1 MADARDNSDNCND
14 CDYKATHKNALNEHT
29 KNVHDAKSSPHQA
42 TPPPPISSDDT
53 CNVCKYKAININAL
67 NEHIKTVHETKS
79 SPLPK
84 PNGVEAGTPDNPIS
98 TDNATEVSMY
108 TQEPNNLNN
117 HL

>member
-1 MADARDNSDNCND
+1 MVLN
-14 CDYKATHKNALNEHT
+14 ATEVLLVSMYTRKPNNLN
-29 KNVHDAKSSPHQA
+29 N
-42 TPPPPISSDDT
+42 
-53 CNVCKYKAININAL
+53 
-67 NEHIKTVHETKS
+67 HIKTVHETKS

>member
-42 TPPPPISSDDT
+42 TPPPISSDDT
-53 CNVCKYKAININAL
+53 CNVHDI
-67 NEHIKTVHETKS
+67 KS

-98 TDNATEVSMY
+98 TGTMVPVRVNF
-108 TQEPNNLNN
+108 
-117 HL
+117 

>member
-1 MADARDNSDNCND
+1 MFMMPNPP
-14 CDYKATHKNALNEHT
+14 HT
-29 KNVHDAKSSPHQA
+29 KP
-42 TPPPPISSDDT
+42 TPPQILLDDT
-53 CNVCKYKAININAL
+53 CNVCEYKAININAL
-67 NEHIKTVHETKS
+67 NEHTKSVHDINS

>member
-1 MADARDNSDNCND
+1 MADARENSDNCND

-42 TPPPPISSDDT
+42 TPPPISSDDT
-53 CNVCKYKAININAL
+53 CNVCEYKAININAL
-67 NEHIKTVHETKS
+67 NEHIKSVHDTKS